1 MNYIIGYINYKKA
14 LKFKKLQKIIGY
26 IYFKIKVI
34 RIDENKLTTIYKVIN
49 TGITNMPFGIGGHP
63 AFKIDIEQLKK
74 GNYYL
79 EFEEKEEKLHFLYL
93 VDGLIGKTY

>member
-1 MNYIIGYINYKKA
+1 
-14 LKFKKLQKIIGY
+14 
-26 IYFKIKVI
+26 
-34 RIDENKLTTIYKVIN
+34 
-49 TGITNMPFGIGGHP
+49 MPFGIGGHP

-93 VDGLIGKTY
+93 VDGLVGTEYAKDILVNKRIININSKNYEAWLNENAARRR